1 MAFPEGVTVVSAE
14 AIAEAKA
21 KEHEK
26 KQQAS
31 DAKREKEGLPPLL
44 LEPKSEKVLKV
55 RKLRMRLGVEPRP
68 GETPKECKRRQER
81 TLRDWAGAC
90 RFTYNKA
97 LLSTRADPKNKNHIR
112 MPFNDALL
120 RQRFTEFKANDKN
133 DKLAKDCEK
142 HGFKAG

>member
-31 DAKREKEGLPPLL
+31 DAKREKEGFPPLL
-44 LEPKSEKVLKV
+44 LEPKPEKVLKV
-55 RKLRMRLGVEPRP
+55 RKLRVRLGVEPRP